1 MESVAEMWY
10 DEVIMDY
17 LVSSMEDVV
26 DMWYNEVAIKSNDD
40 SLRRHTIIHIIHAL
54 CF

>member
-10 DEVIMDY
+10 DEVIMGC
-17 LVSSMEDVV
+17 LVQSMEDVAEI
-26 DMWYNEVAIKSNDD
+26 WYDEVEVKSNDD
-40 SLRRHTIIHIIHAL
+40 SLRRHTIIHTIHAL